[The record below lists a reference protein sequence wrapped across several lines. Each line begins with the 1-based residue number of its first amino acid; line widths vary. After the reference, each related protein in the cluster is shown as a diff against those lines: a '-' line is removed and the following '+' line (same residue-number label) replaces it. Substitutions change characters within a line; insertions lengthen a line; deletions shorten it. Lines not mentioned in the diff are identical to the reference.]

1 MKGYQMTDEPITRA
15 INLWRFH
22 WRIDRRKHDLGP
34 TDDEAW
40 NEYVNSLT
48 IAEVLSNLEMHD
60 EPE

>member
-1 MKGYQMTDEPITRA
+1 MTDQPIAKA
-15 INLWRFH
+15 INSWRSS
-22 WRIDRRKHDLGP
+22 WRRDRRKHDLGP

-48 IAEVLSNLEMHD
+48 MSEVLWNLEIHD